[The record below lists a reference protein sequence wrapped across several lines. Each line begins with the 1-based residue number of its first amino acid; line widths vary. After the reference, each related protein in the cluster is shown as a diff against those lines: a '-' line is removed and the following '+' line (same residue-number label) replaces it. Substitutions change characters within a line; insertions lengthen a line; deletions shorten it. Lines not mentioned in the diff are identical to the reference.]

1 MFTSIWAPALKWIL
15 PAIHN
20 IYLNFNILAGRT
32 MGSSAFSTSPWEPV
46 ERLACTEQFQSG
58 SSHPSKRENLG
69 IKCSTCAAWLP
80 TEQNVLFQSVK
91 WEKQNRVM
99 HASVP
104 EKMIISRWNKFGEL
118 DWSCIACIKAKVG
131 NWWLEWQADSYM
143 YHWNIDKYRMY
154 CTSVAS
160 GLPLSPLPSL
170 AGFAYLFCICLPC
183 FYRVAGMECVHF
195 ILCSAWLLKSVRYC
209 SCPCRKW
216 AKEDISSFWTMP
228 NMAMNWANCRTCMF
242 ETLWLTRSEWIHV
255 ISMSRVDFMFLF
267 KESFF
272 SFLRVQS
279 HDRSEEQILSGPAVL
294 SQQLRS
300 SEVHTSP
307 NCIEDCSEISRSWKH
322 WNSAP
327 YDPWIPWWAYSS
339 EVNFCVMLWDWR
351 SEQNIEG
358 PWRAQRQTLSHLLDF
373 GFGTRL
379 STEM

>member
-1 MFTSIWAPALKWIL
+1 MLEVPVSETPPKRGWQALIANNPEKDHLTIYRHTHTHWRSSFGKSNLRSLMFTSIWAPALKWIL
-15 PAIHN
+15 PAIYN
-20 IYLNFNILAGRT
+20 IFNILAGRT

-80 TEQNVLFQSVK
+80 TERFNRLSERSRTVSCTPPSQKK
-91 WEKQNRVM
+91 WQDQDETNAEV
-99 HASVP
+99 H
-104 EKMIISRWNKFGEL
+104 
-118 DWSCIACIKAKVG
+118 WSCTYKAKG
-131 NWWLEWQADSYM
+131 RKLMTWMTSWQLRVPL
-143 YHWNIDKYRMY
+143 KYRMY

-160 GLPLSPLPSL
+160 GLPLSPLPSP
-170 AGFAYLFCICLPC
+170 AGFAYLFCMCLPC

-195 ILCSAWLLKSVRYC
+195 TLCLAWLLKSVRYC

-300 SEVHTSP
+300 SGVHTSP

-327 YDPWIPWWAYSS
+327 YDPWCHGLP
-339 EVNFCVMLWDWR
+339 
-351 SEQNIEG
+351 
-358 PWRAQRQTLSHLLDF
+358 
-373 GFGTRL
+373 
-379 STEM
+379 